1 MRLFLSNIIHP
12 TLWILIDTL
21 AEFRSENDG
30 LIKTDKQ
37 KAKILKLLNR
47 QKPTL
52 HKYQAS
58 PIIVHN
64 LSNKALDQATERALA
79 KGFNFAITP
88 SQIPIE
94 NIICEIEKAITHLEP
109 NTAETLRQ
117 ETSAILRKAKPP
129 KKNIGKEE
137 I

>member
-94 NIICEIEKAITHLEP
+94 NIICEIEKAPLP
-109 NTAETLRQ
+109 TLSLIQ
-117 ETSAILRKAKPP
+117 PKHYVKKLLLFFVKQSLRRK
-129 KKNIGKEE
+129 I
-137 I
+137 